1 MNIMYDIYGKIII
14 NLILLIIFSIIN
26 YFILVKYEKQ
36 DLRLN
41 DVIYFTFITHF
52 TVGYG
57 EIVPKSDIGRGFT
70 MLYISL
76 IWIVNLIPYNL
87 IPNIL
92 PLNLSVKLKQGLN
105 SVLTNNGKGYIKS
118 TKLHPI

>member
-1 MNIMYDIYGKIII
+1 MYDIYGKIII

-92 PLNLSVKLKQGLN
+92 PLNLSVKLKQRLN

-118 TKLHPI
+118 TKLRPI

>member
-14 NLILLIIFSIIN
+14 NLFLLIIFSIIN

-118 TKLHPI
+118 TKLRPI